1 MGRMKTFVV
10 VMVLGALLTP
20 CWAWAAA
27 PAPVV
32 TGVRVFR
39 LGESLGVEISADQAV
54 EFASSKMPSLL
65 KIVIDLPGTNPGA
78 FERAYRYKSQL
89 VTSVRLERKTLN
101 GVPVTRVSINL
112 AEDADFT
119 AQSVDDDKK
128 VRVML
133 RKAAS
138 GSSAAPAAGV
148 PLQSGAKGESGI
160 GGSATPISAPPSAAA
175 PESAAPKEVAP
186 KTAAGSLAEGSKQPV
201 TVSAIRSRAEGIEI
215 ETGSRL
221 EKFTPFTM
229 QKPGRLVIDIPGAH
243 SKLTSLA
250 LPANPLG
257 VSKARVGR
265 TQGSLR
271 LVLEVNGPTFPNYE
285 LQKTETGLRVVSKA
299 AAEIK
304 K

>member
-1 MGRMKTFVV
+1 MKTFVMV
-10 VMVLGALLTP
+10 LVLGALLAP

-39 LGESLGVEISADQAV
+39 LGDSLGVEVSADQPV
-54 EFASSKMPSLL
+54 EFASSKMPGLL
-65 KIVIDLPGTNPGA
+65 KVIIDLPGTNPGT
-78 FERAYRYKSQL
+78 FERAYRYKSAL

-119 AQSVDDDKK
+119 AQSVDDDRK

-133 RKAAS
+133 RKPAS
-138 GSSAAPAAGV
+138 GSSVVPAAGV
-148 PLQSGAKGESGI
+148 PLQAGAKGENGI
-160 GGSATPISAPPSAAA
+160 GGSATPISAPPKAAA
-175 PESAAPKEVAP
+175 PETAAPKAAAP
-186 KTAAGSLAEGSKQPV
+186 QAAAGSVAAGGNQPV

-221 EKFTPFTM
+221 EKFTAFTM
-229 QKPGRLVIDIPGAH
+229 QKPGRLVIDISGAH

-265 TQGSLR
+265 SQGNLR
-271 LVLEVNGPTFPNYE
+271 LVLEVNGPTFPKYE
-285 LQKTETGLRVVSKA
+285 LQKTDTGLRVIPKA
-299 AAEIK
+299 AAQTK